1 MQEHLEEVTAGSRRK
16 HWRAVAAMFALN
28 GSLFGVWASRIPAI
42 KDLHEL
48 SHSAL
53 GGLLLMMAAGAIVA
67 FPVAGWLSDRRGA
80 AQVTRILGVLN
91 ALALVGLA
99 LAPHPIVLGLALL
112 AFGMFHGAMDVTMNG
127 WAAEVER
134 WAKRPQMSTY
144 HAMWSLGA
152 GIGAGTGYLAITF
165 GSGGIFVHF
174 LIAGGALLFTALMF
188 SQDKWVSHIN
198 TEARAAVF
206 SLPKGSLVLV
216 GLLAMCASMGE
227 GAMADWSAIYL
238 RDDAGMREEWAPIG
252 FAIFSIAMVVT
263 RLSGGW
269 ISRFSAPHKVARF
282 CGLVAA
288 SGVYLAVLSHSALG
302 ILSGFILF
310 GFGLALIFPLAF
322 SRAANDPDVPQG
334 QALAGVA
341 TLGYGGI
348 LLGPPVIGFIASA
361 TTLTVSFAFLGGMAL
376 LISVFS
382 SALKI
387 PE

>member
-1 MQEHLEEVTAGSRRK
+1 MSHDVKEVTAKARGK
-16 HWRAVAAMFALN
+16 HWRAVASMFALN
-28 GSLFGVWASRIPAI
+28 GALFGVWASRIPAI
-42 KDLHEL
+42 KDLHAL

-53 GGLLLMMAAGAIVA
+53 GGLLLLMAAGAIVA
-67 FPVAGWLSDRRGA
+67 FPVAGWLGDKRGA

-91 ALALVGLA
+91 ALALFGLA
-99 LAPHPIVLGLALL
+99 MAPGPLMLGLVLMT
-112 AFGMFHGAMDVTMNG
+112 FGACHGGMDVTMNG

-152 GIGAGTGYLAITF
+152 GIGAGTGYVAITLGF
-165 GSGGIFVHF
+165 GLFWHF
-174 LIAGGALLFTALMF
+174 IIAGGGLLFAALLF
-188 SQDKWVSHIN
+188 SQDGWVSKPN

-238 RDDAGMREEWAPIG
+238 RDEVGVPPKWAPIG
-252 FAIFSIAMVVT
+252 FAIFSIAMVAT

-269 ISRFSAPHKVARF
+269 INRLAAPHKVARVA
-282 CGLVAA
+282 GLVGCGGMVMA
-288 SGVYLAVLSHSALG
+288 
-302 ILSGFILF
+302 ILSPAIWGTLVGFVLF
-310 GFGLALIFPLAF
+310 GMGLALMFPMAF
-322 SRAANDPDVPQG
+322 SRAANDPDIPQG

-348 LLGPPVIGFIASA
+348 LLGPPVMGFIASA
-361 TTLTVSFAFLGGMAL
+361 TSLTVSFAVLAAMAL
-376 LISVFS
+376 MITVLAG
-382 SALKI
+382 ALKV